1 MAKAKLSC
9 ESPRQQYSQQ
19 EFNIR
24 RRLDSEDASCS
35 SETSK
40 HTSGFSTEMALS
52 VASLIFTIGVY
63 FSNCL
68 SKFCNLDKQMKFL

>member
-1 MAKAKLSC
+1 MRALAN
-9 ESPRQQYSQQ
+9 QQYSQQ

-40 HTSGFSTEMALS
+40 HTSGFSTEMALL
-52 VASLIFTIGVY
+52 VASLLFTIGVY
-63 FSNCL
+63 
-68 SKFCNLDKQMKFL
+68 FCNLDKQMKFLWSQQRIDFLE